1 MTHPYT
7 VYMLRCADGT
17 FYTGIARDVAKRL
30 QEHNTSPKAARYT
43 RGRRPVV
50 LVYQEGCA
58 SRSTALSREME
69 IKQLTRTEKKA
80 LIMSLLPRAILP
92 ALPVD

>member
-58 SRSTALSREME
+58 SRGVALKREASLRKHSHIQKE
-69 IKQLTRTEKKA
+69 S
-80 LIMSLLPRAILP
+80 LIAG
-92 ALPVD
+92 AV